1 MRRQTIHHFLGQN
14 GPLHI
19 TTNQCSFITTALGM
33 KLVILGTLPRLTW
46 SPLNGKCPKC
56 ANRLESISLQ
66 RAALR
71 LNQSKPIPTSLRF
84 LAACI
89 MS

>member
-19 TTNQCSFITTALGM
+19 I
-33 KLVILGTLPRLTW
+33 VILGTLPRLTW